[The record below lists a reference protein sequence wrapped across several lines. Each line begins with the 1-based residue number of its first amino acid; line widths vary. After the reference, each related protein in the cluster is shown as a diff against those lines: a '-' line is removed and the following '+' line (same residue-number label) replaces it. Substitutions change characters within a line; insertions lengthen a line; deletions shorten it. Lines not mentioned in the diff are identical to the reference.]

1 MKLVKGILFL
11 STLYI
16 CLVILSCNIA
26 FNINSDSKESPVIS
40 SPENLELDASF
51 TPKAPGTSTYYID
64 PVNGDDENN
73 GTSTLSALQSFD
85 GLWPRLTGG
94 ERVYLMDGKYEDLE
108 MREMA
113 SFPDWISFLPYPGHK
128 PELGEM
134 NFYISNGVEKAT
146 PGGTYSYYLDFIGL
160 HFSDGVKLYN
170 INNVSFRGCAFTKKG
185 ALNGSVEAILKAGV
199 SIKSSGYI
207 TIEKCEITQVGIGIS
222 AYGEDITLK
231 DNHIHHITHDGMQ
244 IIGIHR
250 GLIEGN
256 RIYNADDGV
265 DDSSGYDWNRHN
277 DGIHVYMRGG
287 AVLNSSYENQDI
299 IIRGNLIYD
308 ICGQG
313 VQFNNYH
320 YSENGFQNRNFL
332 VENNIFG
339 PTSSPAFHNSEG
351 EPVAGLIF
359 RHNTFIDFGE
369 EGRTF
374 TSLAGRNILCNN
386 YLVDFSSQTTS
397 LEVYNNIF
405 ATHVSIPDNAI
416 RKDFNLLQS
425 SRKGRTVFGHGSVFY
440 EEPLF
445 VNPHALDGR
454 LRTGTPAING
464 GTRLGIVDGLEGQ
477 GIPIEDNLNVDFYGN
492 PRDNRPD
499 MGAYEEQGNNPPLE
513 TPLMPDTGPK
523 TIFMDDFSDGNL
535 DRDFWLEEPG
545 VQGLSWSGT
554 DDYEVMHSDTFNG
567 YALSPPMGLDAETG
581 GSILL
586 SNQGSDWENYTFE
599 FIGVTYLKYSDGPLL
614 LVQDSETFYWL
625 DIATQTGRLLRVTDG
640 TYTELIQNNDLRIS
654 HGDVQSYKIK
664 VSHPGTGGVRF
675 EIWKDSTPVL
685 DYTDTDTEADNFP
698 SGGIGFH
705 RRVDDENL
713 YYHRIMVDDI
723 KITLD

>member
-1 MKLVKGILFL
+1 MQWIKGILFL
-11 STLYI
+11 SILYI
-16 CLVILSCNIA
+16 FIVILSCNIA
-26 FNINSDSKESPVIS
+26 ITVDSDSTHSPVMS
-40 SPENLELDASF
+40 HPESLELDSSF
-51 TPKAPGTSTYYID
+51 TPKSSGHSTYYID
-64 PVNGDDENN
+64 PINGDDEHI
-73 GTSTLSALQSFD
+73 GTSSSSALQSLD
-85 GLWPRLTGG
+85 GLWPRLSGG
-94 ERVYLMDGKYEDLE
+94 EIIYLMNGPYEDLE
-108 MREMA
+108 IREMS
-113 SFPDWISFLPYPGHK
+113 SFPDWISFLPYPGHN

-146 PGGTYSYYLDFIGL
+146 SGGSYNYYLDFIGL

-170 INNVSFRGCAFTKKG
+170 IRNVSFRGCAFTKKG
-185 ALNGSVEAILKAGV
+185 PLNGSVDAILKTGI
-199 SIKSSGYI
+199 SIKSSGDI
-207 TIEKCEITQVGIGIS
+207 TVQQCEITQVGIGIS

-256 RIYNADDGV
+256 IIYNADDGV

-287 AVLNSSYENQDI
+287 ATLNSSYENQDI
-299 IIRGNLIYD
+299 TIRGNLIYD

-320 YSENGFQNRNFL
+320 FSENGFQNRKFL
-332 VENNIFG
+332 IENNIFG
-339 PTSSPAFHNSEG
+339 PTSSPVFHNSEG

-359 RHNTFIDFGE
+359 RHNTIIDFGE

-374 TSLAGRNILCNN
+374 TSLAGRNIRCNN
-386 YLVDFSSQTTS
+386 YLVDFSTQTTN

-405 ATHVSIPDNAI
+405 ATHASIPDNAI

-445 VNPHALDGR
+445 VNPGALDGK

-464 GTRLGIVDGLEGQ
+464 GTRLGIVDDLEGQ
-477 GIPIEDNLNVDFYGN
+477 VIPVEDNLNVDFYGN

-499 MGAYEEQGNNPPLE
+499 MGAYEEQNNNPPLE
-513 TPLMPDTGPK
+513 TPIIPDTGPK
-523 TIFMDDFSDGNL
+523 MVFIDDFSDGNL
-535 DRDFWLEEPG
+535 DLDFWLEEPG
-545 VQGLSWSGT
+545 IQGLGWTGSEE
-554 DDYEVMHSDTFNG
+554 YKILHSDSLNG
-567 YALSPPMGLDAETG
+567 YALSPPIGLDAETG

-586 SNQGSDWENYTFE
+586 SDQGSDWENYTLE
-599 FIGVTYLKYSDGPLL
+599 FIGVSYLKYSDGPLL
-614 LVQDSETFYWL
+614 LVQDNDTFYWL
-625 DIATQTGRLLRVTDG
+625 DIATQTGRLLRVVDG
-640 TYTELIQNNDLRIS
+640 SYTELVQKDDLRIP
-654 HGDVQSYKIK
+654 HGGVQSYKIK
-664 VSHPGTGGVRF
+664 VSHPGTGGVSI
-675 EIWKDSTPVL
+675 EVWKDSTLVL
-685 DYTDTDTEADNFP
+685 DYTDTDSAADNFQ

-705 RRVDDENL
+705 RRVGDENL
-713 YYHRIMVDDI
+713 YFHRIMVDDV
-723 KITLD
+723 KVTLE